1 MTESRRQELFGL
13 LVVIAIFFSGLSII
27 DVSKAAGELTPLA
40 NRSLNILAFPALLLG
55 GHVALRFFGGNSD
68 QLILPLGAFL
78 GTLGLLTLYS
88 LEMSFSN
95 QLVWVELG
103 LIAAVLVATTLQRPR
118 RLAEFKYLAGSLGVF
133 LLLAPIFFGT
143 VRGGSKLWLVFGGY
157 SFQPAE
163 PAKILLAI
171 FLAAYLAEKKEV
183 LAWPRVRHFGPLIMT
198 WLLSLAILILERDL
212 GSSLIFFSLFLV
224 MLYIATGRAAYVGV
238 GLALFLAGTTMAYRL
253 FSHVAARIDVWL
265 APIPSDISGSVYQVA
280 QSLFALEAGGMTGV
294 GLGAGLLGRAISMP
308 AVHTDFIFSVWAEE
322 AGLLGAAA
330 LLVAFLLLFAR
341 GFHAAIAANDDFL
354 MLLAAGLAT
363 VTAIQ
368 AIIIIGGVIKA
379 LPLTGVTLP
388 LVSYGGSSVVSSFI
402 MLGLIL
408 SISRRA

>member
-1 MTESRRQELFGL
+1 
-13 LVVIAIFFSGLSII
+13 
-27 DVSKAAGELTPLA
+27 
-40 NRSLNILAFPALLLG
+40 
-55 GHVALRFFGGNSD
+55 
-68 QLILPLGAFL
+68 
-78 GTLGLLTLYS
+78 
-88 LEMSFSN
+88 MSFSN
-95 QLVWVELG
+95 QLLWVELG
-103 LIAAVLVATTLQRPR
+103 LIAALLVATTLQRPR

-183 LAWPRVRHFGPLIMT
+183 LAWPKVRHFGPLIVT

-265 APIPSDISGSVYQVA
+265 APLPSDISGSVYQVA

-341 GFHAAIAANDDFL
+341 GFHAAIDANDDFL

-388 LVSYGGSSVVSSFI
+388 LVSYGGSSVISSFI

-408 SISRRA
+408 SISRQT